1 MRLLRGLF
9 MVLISGFMALSGG
22 IGCARA
28 ETIAIAQEYGI
39 SYLPLTIMRVQDL
52 LGKAGKAEGIDITTN
67 WLTFTGGAPMNE
79 ALISGNLDIASGGV
93 APMLVL
99 WDRTRGNMDVKA
111 LAALGSM
118 PLFLNTSD
126 ANVKTIKDFTDNDR
140 IALPAVKVSIQAIIL
155 EMAAA
160 QTFGE
165 AGYNKLNGLT
175 VSMSHPDGLSSLMNG
190 TAGIT
195 AHFTSAPFQYQEL
208 NSPKIHKVLD
218 SYQVLGGPHTF
229 NVVWASKKFV
239 DGNPKVVKAFMVA
252 LQQAMAFI
260 NAHPTEAA
268 KIYIAD
274 EKSKSSVQ
282 SIVSMIKDP
291 QNVWTMKPQRIME
304 FAKFMQKT
312 GLIKNVP
319 ADTNDVFFKLPQ

>member
-1 MRLLRGLF
+1 MKFLRGLF
-9 MVLISGFMALSGG
+9 LVLISGLMLLTAGYG
-22 IGCARA
+22 YARA
-28 ETIAIAQEYGI
+28 ESVAIAQQYGI

-52 LGKAGKAEGIDITTN
+52 LSKAGKAEGIDITTN

-126 ANVKTIKDFTDNDR
+126 ANVKTISDFTDNDR

-160 QTFGE
+160 QTFGPD
-165 AGYNKLNGLT
+165 AYNKLNGLT

-208 NSPKIHKVLD
+208 VNPKIHKVLD

-239 DGNPKVVKAFMVA
+239 DGNPKVVEAFMIA
-252 LQQAMAFI
+252 LQQAENFI
-260 NAHPTEAA
+260 NQHPTQAA
-268 KIYIAD
+268 EIYITE

-291 QNVWTMKPQRIME
+291 QNVWTTKPQRIMQ
-304 FAKFMQKT
+304 FATFMQKT
-312 GLIKNVP
+312 GLIKQVP
-319 ADTNDVFFKLPQ
+319 ADTGDVFFKLPQ

>member
-1 MRLLRGLF
+1 M
-9 MVLISGFMALSGG
+9 ISGFVMLSGG
-22 IGCARA
+22 AGYARA
-28 ETIAIAQEYGI
+28 ETVAIAQEYGI
-39 SYLPLTIMRVQDL
+39 SYLPLTIIRAQDL
-52 LGKAGKAEGIDITTN
+52 LAKAGKAEGIDITTN

-126 ANVKTIKDFTDNDR
+126 ADVKTIKDFKDSDR

-160 QTFGE
+160 QAFGD
-165 AGYNKLNGLT
+165 ANYNKLNGLT
-175 VSMSHPDGLSSLMNG
+175 VSMSHPDGMSSLMNG

-195 AHFTSAPFQYQEL
+195 AHFTSAPFQYEEL
-208 NSPKIHKVLD
+208 ANPKIHKVLD
-218 SYQVLGGPHTF
+218 SYQVVGGPHTF

-239 DGNPKVVKAFMVA
+239 DGNPKVVKAFMIA

-260 NAHPTEAA
+260 HEHPTEAA

-274 EKSKSSVQ
+274 EKSKSSIE
-282 SIVSMIKDP
+282 SIVNMIKDP
-291 QNVWTMKPQRIME
+291 QNVWTTKPQRIME

-312 GLIKNVP
+312 GLIKHVP
-319 ADTNDVFFKLPQ
+319 ADTADVFFQTSK

>member
-1 MRLLRGLF
+1 MRLWRGLF
-9 MVLISGFMALSGG
+9 MVLISGFMLLAGG
-22 IGCARA
+22 IGYARA
-28 ETIAIAQEYGI
+28 ESIAIAQEYGI

-52 LGKAGKAEGIDITTN
+52 FSKAGKAEGINITTN

-165 AGYNKLNGLT
+165 DGYNKLNGLT

-208 NSPKIHKVLD
+208 ANPKIHKVLD

-319 ADTNDVFFKLPQ
+319 ADTSDVFFKLPQ